1 MDMKANKTFNIY
13 CDESCHI
20 ENDHKKYMI
29 LGSVSCAYNQV
40 KRHTERIRDLKKK
53 YNYYGEIKWSNVSSS
68 QHQFYTDLVNYFFD
82 TDLRFRAI
90 VVDKSHIK
98 NDKFSQDYDTFYYK
112 MYYFL
117 LNHKKNS
124 QYTYNVFLD
133 IKDTL
138 SAHKVSKL
146 KSILNIQYG
155 VFKTVQNIRSNESLI
170 LQIADF
176 FSGALSY
183 HLNDK
188 DKKVIAKMKL
198 IEKIKEHTNQNLN
211 DSSLFSETKMNLFFI
226 DLK

>member
-1 MDMKANKTFNIY
+1 MITNKTFNIY

-29 LGSVSCAYNQV
+29 LGSVSSAYNQV
-40 KRHTERIRDLKKK
+40 KRHTERINDLKKK
-53 YNYYGEIKWSNVSSS
+53 HNYYGEIKWSNVSNS

-90 VVDKSHIK
+90 VVDKSKIK
-98 NDKFSQDYDTFYYK
+98 NDKFSQNYDTFYYK
-112 MYYFL
+112 MYYYL

-124 QYTYNVFLD
+124 QYTYNVYLD

-138 SAHKVSKL
+138 SAYKVNKL
-146 KSILNIQYG
+146 KHILNIQYG
-155 VFKTVQNIRSNESLI
+155 VFRNVQNIRSNESMI

-176 FSGALSY
+176 LSGALSY
-183 HLNDK
+183 HLNNT

-198 IEKIKEHTNQNLN
+198 IEKIKEHTKQNLSN
-211 DSSLFSETKMNLFFI
+211 SSGFSETKMNLFFI

>member
-1 MDMKANKTFNIY
+1 MITNKTFNIY

-29 LGSVSCAYNQV
+29 LGSVSSAYNQV
-40 KRHTERIRDLKKK
+40 KRHTERINDLKKK
-53 YNYYGEIKWSNVSSS
+53 HNYYGEIKWSNVSNS

-90 VVDKSHIK
+90 VVDKSKIK

-112 MYYFL
+112 MYYYL

-124 QYTYNVFLD
+124 QYRYNVYLD

-138 SAHKVSKL
+138 SAYKVNKL
-146 KSILNIQYG
+146 KNILNIQYG
-155 VFKTVQNIRSNESLI
+155 VFRNVQNIRSNESVI

-176 FSGALSY
+176 LSGALSY
-183 HLNDK
+183 HLNNT

-198 IEKIKEHTNQNLN
+198 IEKIKEHTKQDLSY
-211 DSSLFSETKMNLFFI
+211 SSGFSETKMNLFFI